1 MFRII
6 DDDKIQQN
14 KFINDEL
21 NDVIYR
27 EDLWN
32 VDNVINSVNFIDS
45 DKDNTKVAVFMKLL
59 KSYIEKYVYSGEMS
73 KERFSDIICVISNEK
88 MALTSWNIET
98 INMRIDNGEFEQYLK
113 EIREQKYRNIKKE
126 DMDWWF
132 DDE

>member
-6 DDDKIQQN
+6 DDDKIHQN
-14 KFINDEL
+14 EFVNDEL

-32 VDNVINSVNFIDS
+32 VDNIINSVNFINS
-45 DKDNTKVAVFMKLL
+45 DKDDTKVAVFMKLL
-59 KSYIEKYVYSGEMS
+59 KSYIEKYIYSGEMS

-132 DDE
+132 DE

>member
-14 KFINDEL
+14 KFVYDEL

-32 VDNVINSVNFIDS
+32 VDNVINSVNFVDS
-45 DKDNTKVAVFMKLL
+45 DKDNTKIAVFIKLL

>member
-14 KFINDEL
+14 KFVYDEL

-32 VDNVINSVNFIDS
+32 VDNIINSVNFIDS
-45 DKDNTKVAVFMKLL
+45 DKDNTKIAVFMKLL

-88 MALTSWNIET
+88 MALTPWNIET
-98 INMRIDNGEFEQYLK
+98 INMRINNGEFEQYLK

>member
-6 DDDKIQQN
+6 DDNKIQQN
-14 KFINDEL
+14 EFINNEL

-73 KERFSDIICVISNEK
+73 KERFSDIVCVISNEK

-132 DDE
+132 DE

>member
-14 KFINDEL
+14 EFINDEL

-32 VDNVINSVNFIDS
+32 VDNVINSVDFIDS
-45 DKDNTKVAVFMKLL
+45 DKDNTKIAVFMKLL

-132 DDE
+132 DE